1 MDAIHI
7 ATPADARAGATATR
21 FWEID
26 ALRGLA
32 VAAMVF
38 FHLMW
43 DLWFFGLTAQDIASP
58 AWQSFARSIGGTF
71 IFVMG
76 VSLALTGARLRE
88 RGGNLSRWALRR
100 GAMIFGLGLVI
111 SLATFAAVGDAWVR
125 FGILHFAGAA
135 ILLSPP
141 FVRLRAP
148 LVALIGILALAVGH
162 ILNGLSAPWPWLLPL
177 GVAPRDVRMVDYYP
191 LLPWFGVMLL
201 GIAAGK
207 VAYASGVRRFSLP
220 DLSTSTPV
228 RALSL
233 AGRHSL
239 LIYLAH
245 QPILISALL
254 LLRWVEAI

>member
-1 MDAIHI
+1 MIRVA
-7 ATPADARAGATATR
+7 AQARSGAGAATSR

-32 VAAMVF
+32 IAAMVF

-58 AWQSFARSIGGTF
+58 QWQAFARSIGSTF

-76 VSLALTGARLRE
+76 VSLALTGARLGE
-88 RGGNLSRWALRR
+88 RGHSLRRWALRR
-100 GAMIFGLGLVI
+100 GAMIFGLGLLI
-111 SLATFAAVGDAWVR
+111 SLGTFLVVGDAWVR
-125 FGILHFAGAA
+125 FGILHFAGVA

-141 FVRLRAP
+141 FVRLPAW
-148 LVALIGILALAVGH
+148 LAALIGVGALAAGH
-162 ILNGLSAPWPWLLPL
+162 VLNGSSAPWPWLLPL
-177 GVAPRDVRMVDYYP
+177 GIAPQGVRMVDYYP
-191 LLPWFGVMLL
+191 LLPWFGVMLF
-201 GIAAGK
+201 GIATGK
-207 VAYASGVRRFSLP
+207 VAYAGGARRFSLP
-220 DLSTSTPV
+220 DLSASAPV

-245 QPILISALL
+245 QPVLIGGLL
-254 LLRWVEAI
+254 LLQRLGAT